1 MQKTLVL
8 LKPDCVKRKL
18 AWKVISR
25 FEEKWFDILGLKIF
39 NMSDELVVEHY
50 SHLADK
56 PFFPNIKDFM
66 TSGPIIAIALYWENA
81 VESVRNLTWATN
93 PLQAAPW
100 SIRGD
105 FALSVDANIIHAS
118 DSIENAEI
126 EIKRFFKET
135 ELI

>member
-39 NMSDELVVEHY
+39 NMSDELVTEHY

>member
-39 NMSDELVVEHY
+39 NMSDELVTEHY

-56 PFFPNIKDFM
+56 PFFPNIKNFM
-66 TSGPIIAIALYWENA
+66 TSGPIIAITLYWENA

>member
-39 NMSDELVVEHY
+39 NMSDELVTEHY

-56 PFFPNIKDFM
+56 PFFPNIKNFM

>member
-8 LKPDCVKRKL
+8 LKPDCVRRKL
-18 AWKVISR
+18 AWKIISR

-66 TSGPIIAIALYWENA
+66 TSGPIIAIALSWENA

-100 SIRGD
+100 SIRWD

>member
-39 NMSDELVVEHY
+39 NMSDELVTEHY

-56 PFFPNIKDFM
+56 PFFPNIKNFM

-81 VESVRNLTWATN
+81 VESIRNLTWATN

>member
-1 MQKTLVL
+1 MQKSLVL

-66 TSGPIIAIALYWENA
+66 TSGPIIAIALSWENA

-100 SIRGD
+100 SIRWD

-118 DSIENAEI
+118 DNIENAEI
-126 EIKRFFKET
+126 EIKRFFKES

>member
-1 MQKTLVL
+1 MQQILVL

-39 NMSDELVVEHY
+39 NMSDELVTEHY

-56 PFFPNIKDFM
+56 PFFPNIKNFM

-100 SIRGD
+100 S
-105 FALSVDANIIHAS
+105 
-118 DSIENAEI
+118 
-126 EIKRFFKET
+126 T
-135 ELI
+135 

>member
-39 NMSDELVVEHY
+39 NMSNELVTEHY

-56 PFFPNIKDFM
+56 PFFPNIKNFM

>member
-39 NMSDELVVEHY
+39 NMSDELVIKHY

-56 PFFPNIKDFM
+56 PFFPNIKNFM

>member
-39 NMSDELVVEHY
+39 NMSDELVTEHY

-66 TSGPIIAIALYWENA
+66 TSGPIIAITLYWENA

>member
-39 NMSDELVVEHY
+39 NMSDELVTEHY

-56 PFFPNIKDFM
+56 PFFPNIKNFM

-81 VESVRNLTWATN
+81 VESVRKLTWATN

>member
-8 LKPDCVKRKL
+8 LKPDCVRRKL

-66 TSGPIIAIALYWENA
+66 TSGPIIAIALSWENA

-100 SIRGD
+100 SIRWD

-126 EIKRFFKET
+126 EIKRLFKES